1 MSALVPRGSAGVA
14 PAPAEVVFESAPR
27 AGLESG
33 DIIALLAGHDDEIGS
48 ARPYAVFQEDA
59 EEGHGP
65 LYRFVVDSE
74 SGRNAN
80 IVGLQKQWPHAHLE
94 VVRRDDFWGFRAP
107 MAEDRMLQATRRGG
121 AQRLRF
127 ASEHMGTW
135 EEWIMDARSE
145 ALADE
150 PWMTRRIVLRHRRLD
165 RFELRVTAVRI
176 GSSRA
181 TTSPPG
187 RAPATPT
194 GRKRAA
200 LVDRTTRRHGADIDD
215 GDDDD
220 DDEFFSPSGVGVPPD
235 ANAQLSG
242 REYSSRPPPRAAR
255 RATRYRNDMYQ
266 METPGRSEGG
276 ARSAGAGGDAVKEHT
291 SVLHAMS
298 GVMAKEFTVALRREI
313 QARAAVESEVTDLH
327 RASGELR
334 EWALKEL
341 DRLRTYAQT
350 QVNELIAECAKRRD
364 EANAYKS
371 RMEEHAESSKMLDRA
386 LTRAFARRRK
396 RSLQTRGFDALKTH
410 AAQLARRRRLFTRVG
425 SRIAKRAMA
434 RAFDAW
440 SAKTTEAASLRARM
454 ARFATRWRNASAA
467 AAFRTWRIA
476 WRERAMRSYA
486 ARTMTSKARLRCVGP
501 ALRRWAATTRRVR
514 GASRNFRRF
523 TESKA
528 RRDASAVLRE
538 WFDASQDARGRRR
551 RSARRG
557 AAGVEARA
565 GSSSRRLL
573 RVVRFRRKQQ
583 TGPEA
588 RLPIRRAGGTE
599 DLRRRLRSLA

>member
-107 MAEDRMLQATRRGG
+107 KAEDRMLQATRRGG

-145 ALADE
+145 TLADE

-181 TTSPPG
+181 TTSPP
-187 RAPATPT
+187 RDARRPCPPT

-200 LVDRTTRRHGADIDD
+200 LVHRTTRRHGADIDD
-215 GDDDD
+215 VDDDD
-220 DDEFFSPSGVGVPPD
+220 ADEFFSPSGVGVPPSD
-235 ANAQLSG
+235 ANAQLRTGASTRLVRR
-242 REYSSRPPPRAAR
+242 REPRGVR
-255 RATRYRNDMYQ
+255 RDIATTCTRWRL
-266 METPGRSEGG
+266 PGRSEGG

-425 SRIAKRAMA
+425 SRIAKRAM
-434 RAFDAW
+434 RAPFVWRGRRAP
-440 SAKTTEAASLRARM
+440 SGGGSLRSRM

-501 ALRRWAATTRRVR
+501 ALRRWAANGASAGVPELSQVHREQGAEGRVR
-514 GASRNFRRF
+514 GASRVVRRVAGRAG
-523 TESKA
+523 SP
-528 RRDASAVLRE
+528 SAER
-538 WFDASQDARGRRR
+538 
-551 RSARRG
+551 ARRG

-565 GSSSRRLL
+565 GSSS
-573 RVVRFRRKQQ
+573 
-583 TGPEA
+583 TSSPMISPEGEA

>member
-200 LVDRTTRRHGADIDD
+200 LVHRTTRRHGADIDD
-215 GDDDD
+215 VDDDD
-220 DDEFFSPSGVGVPPD
+220 ADEFFSPSGVGVPPSD
-235 ANAQLSG
+235 ANAQL
-242 REYSSRPPPRAAR
+242 
-255 RATRYRNDMYQ
+255 
-266 METPGRSEGG
+266 
-276 ARSAGAGGDAVKEHT
+276 
-291 SVLHAMS
+291 
-298 GVMAKEFTVALRREI
+298 
-313 QARAAVESEVTDLH
+313 
-327 RASGELR
+327 
-334 EWALKEL
+334 
-341 DRLRTYAQT
+341 
-350 QVNELIAECAKRRD
+350 
-364 EANAYKS
+364 
-371 RMEEHAESSKMLDRA
+371 
-386 LTRAFARRRK
+386 
-396 RSLQTRGFDALKTH
+396 
-410 AAQLARRRRLFTRVG
+410 
-425 SRIAKRAMA
+425 
-434 RAFDAW
+434 
-440 SAKTTEAASLRARM
+440 
-454 ARFATRWRNASAA
+454 
-467 AAFRTWRIA
+467 
-476 WRERAMRSYA
+476 
-486 ARTMTSKARLRCVGP
+486 
-501 ALRRWAATTRRVR
+501 
-514 GASRNFRRF
+514 
-523 TESKA
+523 
-528 RRDASAVLRE
+528 
-538 WFDASQDARGRRR
+538 
-551 RSARRG
+551 
-557 AAGVEARA
+557 
-565 GSSSRRLL
+565 
-573 RVVRFRRKQQ
+573 
-583 TGPEA
+583 
-588 RLPIRRAGGTE
+588 
-599 DLRRRLRSLA
+599 